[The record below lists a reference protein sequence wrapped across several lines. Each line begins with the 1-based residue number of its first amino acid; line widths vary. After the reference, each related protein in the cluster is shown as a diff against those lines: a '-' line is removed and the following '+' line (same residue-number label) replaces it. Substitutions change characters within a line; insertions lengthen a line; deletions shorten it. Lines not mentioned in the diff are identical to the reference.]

1 MDQKEFNDKEF
12 SENNASPAISSK
24 KGLRGLW
31 VAIRNKKILYWGIG
45 AIILILIIGGGVWA
59 YKNFKNSD
67 SEQSVFNIFKKGES
81 VGTAPGVGQTIF
93 LGNLR
98 IKLLGIV
105 EGTYRPLEVDEFGR
119 RKEVGYFG
127 ANVEI
132 YNQDLNITDHLLY
145 GLTDDLGNEYERDL
159 GIEFYLDDVKDIG
172 PADNYIAQTLRDGF
186 LLFPAINEKAKK
198 LELTVYSKERDQK
211 ITFEIER

>member
-1 MDQKEFNDKEF
+1 FNEKEF
-12 SENNASPAISSK
+12 SENIVSSAISSK

-31 VAIRNKKILYWGIG
+31 ITLRNKKFLYWGIG
-45 AIILILIIGGGVWA
+45 IVVIILIIGAGVWA

-67 SEQSVFNIFKKGES
+67 SEQSVFGIFKKGES
-81 VGTAPGVGQTIF
+81 VGSASGVGGTVF

-98 IKLLGIV
+98 VKLYGIA
-105 EGTYRPLEVDEFGR
+105 EGEYRPLEVDDAGR
-119 RKEVGYFG
+119 RVTKGYFG
-127 ANVEI
+127 MDVEV
-132 YNQDLNITDHLLY
+132 YNSDLNITDHLLF

-159 GIEFYLDDVKDIG
+159 GIDFYLDDIEDLG
-172 PADNYIAQTLRDGF
+172 PADNFIAQTLRRGH
-186 LLFPAINEKAKK
+186 LLFPAVNTKAKK